1 MEIINKNKVY
11 LNDDESLYVHV
22 GGKVIYIDNSTGEM
36 IVDMWDDDGND
47 DDKVKNLHIQEQVKE
62 VKVD

>member
-1 MEIINKNKVY
+1 MEIINKNKVH

-36 IVDMWDDDGND
+36 IVDMWDRGEVE
-47 DDKVKNLHIQEQVKE
+47 VKHLHIQEQA
-62 VKVD
+62 